1 MRKITIAIDGYSSTG
16 KSSVAKLLAK
26 ELGYIYVD
34 SGAMYRAVTL
44 YAMQNDLVTEGI
56 VNEKL
61 LTQALSDIKIEL
73 SINPATKQAEMF
85 LNGKNVE
92 NEIRSLAVS
101 ELVSQV
107 AKITDVRKKLVE
119 IQRQIGTEK
128 AVVMDGR
135 DIGSVVFPDAEL
147 KIFLTAS
154 PEERARRRFLEYQAK
169 GEDISYEEVLKNVQQ
184 RDYLDTHRND
194 SPLIVAEGAITVDNT
209 EMDLPETLKILLQ
222 LAQKKSP
229 QKFNFYKIL
238 Y

>member
-222 LAQKKSP
+222 LAQKKITS
-229 QKFNFYKIL
+229 KI
-238 Y
+238 

>member
-135 DIGSVVFPDAEL
+135 DIGSVVFPNAEL

-209 EMDLPETLKILLQ
+209 EMDLPETLKMLLQ
-222 LAQKKSP
+222 LAQKKITS
-229 QKFNFYKIL
+229 KI
-238 Y
+238 

>member
-1 MRKITIAIDGYSSTG
+1 
-16 KSSVAKLLAK
+16 LLAK

-184 RDYLDTHRND
+184 RDYLD
-194 SPLIVAEGAITVDNT
+194 
-209 EMDLPETLKILLQ
+209 
-222 LAQKKSP
+222 
-229 QKFNFYKIL
+229 
-238 Y
+238 

>member
-1 MRKITIAIDGYSSTG
+1 MKKITIAIDGYSSTG

-147 KIFLTAS
+147 KIFL
-154 PEERARRRFLEYQAK
+154 
-169 GEDISYEEVLKNVQQ
+169 
-184 RDYLDTHRND
+184 
-194 SPLIVAEGAITVDNT
+194 
-209 EMDLPETLKILLQ
+209 
-222 LAQKKSP
+222 
-229 QKFNFYKIL
+229 
-238 Y
+238 

>member
-209 EMDLPETLKILLQ
+209 EMDLPETLKMLLQ
-222 LAQKKSP
+222 LAQKKITS
-229 QKFNFYKIL
+229 KI
-238 Y
+238 

>member
-135 DIGSVVFPDAEL
+135 DIGSVVFPNAEL

-222 LAQKKSP
+222 LAQKKITS
-229 QKFNFYKIL
+229 KI
-238 Y
+238 